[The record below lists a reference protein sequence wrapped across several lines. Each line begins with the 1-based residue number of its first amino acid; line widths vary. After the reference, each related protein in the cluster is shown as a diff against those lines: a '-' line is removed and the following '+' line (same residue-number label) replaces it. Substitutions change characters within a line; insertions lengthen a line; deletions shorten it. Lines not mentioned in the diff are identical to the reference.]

1 MCDKVGMKQDDRVKA
16 ALKRKNWEQIL
27 VAAKIEHRTGVA
39 QLNLIVE
46 EWLKAR
52 EARKV
57 EGKQDA

>member
-1 MCDKVGMKQDDRVKA
+1 MKQDDRVKA